1 MNEKIFKTL
10 RQIGVSGIV
19 VGVLCIVSGISL
31 GVLSII
37 NGARALHEKKN
48 IMI

>member
-10 RQIGVSGIV
+10 SQIGASGIV

>member
-10 RQIGVSGIV
+10 SQIGVSGIV

-31 GVLSII
+31 GVLSIV
-37 NGARALHEKKN
+37 NGARAMHEKKN

>member
-10 RQIGVSGIV
+10 SQIGVSGIV
-19 VGVLCIVSGISL
+19 VGVLCFVTGISL
-31 GVLSII
+31 GVLSIVG
-37 NGARALHEKKN
+37 GARALHEKKN